1 VAKDLY
7 KVLGVAK
14 SASEAEL
21 RKAYRALAKKYHP
34 DLNVSD
40 KSAGERFK
48 EISAA
53 YDILGDAD
61 KRKRY
66 DAGEIDESG
75 MERPERQYYRQY
87 AEGARGAKYRR
98 GPAEGPTEDVGDIF
112 SDLFGFG
119 RGAGEDPFARAR
131 ARGADV
137 RYSLKV
143 SFIEAARGG
152 PKRIVLPDGSALD
165 VNIPPG
171 TVDGQALRLKG
182 KGGPGPAGREAGDA
196 YVTIEV
202 EAHPNFER
210 KGNDIH
216 ARVAVALDEAV
227 LGAKI
232 DVETIAGSVTATV
245 PAGANTGTVLRFKGK
260 GITPAQGPAGDHYV
274 KLEVVLPKP
283 PDPELKSFLEKWRE
297 THRYDPRKR

>member
-14 SASEAEL
+14 GASEAEL

-34 DLNVSD
+34 DLNVED
-40 KSAGERFK
+40 KSAAERFT

-75 MERPERQYYRQY
+75 MERPERQYYRNY

-98 GPAEGPTEDVGDIF
+98 GPAEGPPTDDMGDVF
-112 SDLFGFG
+112 ADLFGFA
-119 RGAGEDPFARAR
+119 RGGEDPFGRVR
-131 ARGADV
+131 GRGADV

-143 SFIEAARGG
+143 SFLEAARGG
-152 PKRIVLPDGSALD
+152 PKRITLPDGAALD
-165 VNIPPG
+165 LTIPPG
-171 TVDGQALRLKG
+171 TLDGQALRLKG
-182 KGGPGPAGREAGDA
+182 KGGAGANGREAGDA

-202 EAHPNFER
+202 EPHPTFER

-216 ARVAVALDEAV
+216 AKVAVALDEAV

-232 DVETIAGSVTATV
+232 EVEAVGGPITITV
-245 PAGANTGTVLRFKGK
+245 PAGSNTGTVLRLKGK
-260 GITPAQGPAGDHYV
+260 GIVPSKGAAGDHYV
-274 KLEVVLPKP
+274 RLEVMLPKTA
-283 PDPELKSFLEKWRE
+283 DAELRGFLEKWRT